1 MENYYE
7 TLNLMNFADIEIVKA
22 SYKALSKKYHPD
34 LNKNVDPNKMVQINR
49 AYETLGDAD
58 KKRQYDN
65 ELRKYLEEQKVDK
78 EESNRGYTTHFENTS
93 DFEHSKSNSLRFILS
108 IIVGLILSVIGSC
121 ILVVIIPEDGSW
133 SYALYLI
140 YGSVLGEIIAN
151 IANSRSRYLATIA
164 SLITIFGMLFPL
176 YSYLYDVIPTVYGE
190 MSSVEMLITAT
201 SNIIEVFFGNGFI
214 RMIFVILAPCLT
226 FYSILEKEFN

>member
-78 EESNRGYTTHFENTS
+78 EESNRGYTTYFENTS
-93 DFEHSKSNSLRFILS
+93 DFERSKSNSLRFILS
-108 IIVGLILSVIGSC
+108 IIVGLILSVIGSF

-151 IANSRSRYLATIA
+151 IAKSRSRYLATIA
-164 SLITIFGMLFPL
+164 SLITIFGMLFPF

>member
-34 LNKNVDPNKMVQINR
+34 LNKNVDPNKMVQINM

-58 KKRQYDN
+58 KKKQYDN
-65 ELRKYLEEQKVDK
+65 ELRKFLEEQKVDK
-78 EESNRGYTTHFENTS
+78 EKSNRDYTTHFDNTS
-93 DFEHSKSNSLRFILS
+93 DFERSKSNSFRFILS
-108 IIVGLILSVIGSC
+108 IIVGLILSVIGSL

-164 SLITIFGMLFPL
+164 SLITIFGMLFPF

-214 RMIFVILAPCLT
+214 RMIFVILTPCLT

>member
-93 DFEHSKSNSLRFILS
+93 DFERSKSNSLRFILS
-108 IIVGLILSVIGSC
+108 IIVGLILSVIGSF

-164 SLITIFGMLFPL
+164 SLITIFGMLFPF

-214 RMIFVILAPCLT
+214 RMIFVILTPCLT

>member
-7 TLNLMNFADIEIVKA
+7 VLNLMNFADIEIVKA

-49 AYETLGDAD
+49 AYETLGDVD

-65 ELRKYLEEQKVDK
+65 ELRKFLEEQKIDK
-78 EESNRGYTTHFENTS
+78 KKSNRDYTTHFENTS
-93 DFEHSKSNSLRFILS
+93 DFERSKSNSLRFILS
-108 IIVGLILSVIGSC
+108 IIVGLVLSVIGSF

-133 SYALYLI
+133 SYILYLI

-151 IANSRSRYLATIA
+151 IAKSRSRYLATIA
-164 SLITIFGMLFPL
+164 SLITIFGILFPF

-190 MSSVEMLITAT
+190 MSSIEMLITAT

-214 RMIFVILAPCLT
+214 RMIFVILTPCLT